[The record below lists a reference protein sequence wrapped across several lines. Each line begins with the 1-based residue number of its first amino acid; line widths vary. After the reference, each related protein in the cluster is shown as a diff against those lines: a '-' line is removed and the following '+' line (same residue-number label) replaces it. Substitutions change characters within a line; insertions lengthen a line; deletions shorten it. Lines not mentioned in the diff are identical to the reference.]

1 MELLRKTSMICL
13 IGLRSIYTK
22 QTHMASG
29 TKFQQ
34 ERRNLRQAQK
44 LALIIFLIVLGSCNK
59 STQSNED
66 ASLEKL
72 QGLNDSIRKT
82 FAPDKRVAVYD
93 ISISR
98 QGNTAILK
106 GETSLPEALNFL
118 KTELDKKTYDLTDQV
133 VILPD
138 NSIGETPY
146 AVVNNSVA
154 NIRSKPK
161 HSSELAT
168 QAVLGI
174 PLKVLKIEGD
184 FYLIQTPDKYISW
197 VDHGGVRLMTE
208 VEYATWNKSE
218 KVIYL
223 KPFGSVYK
231 NPANE
236 LDVISDITL
245 GSILKRLGETE
256 NYFVVEYPDM
266 RRGYLLKSESER
278 YENWVNELKPSQ
290 ESIELYARSLIGM
303 PYLWGGTSSKGMDC
317 SGFTKTVYRMNGFV
331 IPRDA
336 SQQIFAGK
344 VVDPDLGFKNLEK
357 GDLMFFGKK
366 QTDSTSQ
373 KVTHVGIWLGNDSGE
388 FIHAS
393 GRVRISSINEDSQ
406 NYDAFNKGR
415 YLGSRRYLG
424 IEDPLLTH
432 LTSSIKLTP

>member
-1 MELLRKTSMICL
+1 
-13 IGLRSIYTK
+13 
-22 QTHMASG
+22 MASR
-29 TKFQQ
+29 TEFQQ
-34 ERRNLRQAQK
+34 GRINLWQAQK

-59 STQSNED
+59 SIQSNED

-72 QGLNDSIRKT
+72 QGLNDSIRKA

-98 QGNTAILK
+98 QGNTAIVK
-106 GETSLPEALNFL
+106 GETSIPEALNFL
-118 KTELDKKTYDLTDQV
+118 KTELNKRNYDLTDQV
-133 VILPD
+133 VVLPD
-138 NSIGETPY
+138 PSVGETPY

-197 VDHGGVRLMTE
+197 VDHGGVRLMSE
-208 VEYATWNKSE
+208 MEYANWNKSE
-218 KVIYL
+218 KVIFL

-245 GSILKRLGETE
+245 GSILKSVGETE
-256 NYFVVEYPDM
+256 NYFEVEYPDM
-266 RRGYLLKSESER
+266 RRGYLLKSESEY
-278 YENWVNELKPSQ
+278 YETWVNELKPSQ

-303 PYLWGGTSSKGMDC
+303 PYLWGGTSTKGVDC
-317 SGFTKTVYRMNGFV
+317 SGFTKTVYFLNGMV

-336 SQQIFAGK
+336 SQQVHTGK
-344 VVDPDLGFKNLEK
+344 LIDTTRNFNMLQK
-357 GDLMFFGKK
+357 GDLLFFGKK
-366 QTDSTSQ
+366 ATDTSSE
-373 KVTHVGIWLGNDSGE
+373 KVVHVGL
-388 FIHAS
+388 
-393 GRVRISSINEDSQ
+393 
-406 NYDAFNKGR
+406 
-415 YLGSRRYLG
+415 
-424 IEDPLLTH
+424 
-432 LTSSIKLTP
+432 